1 MELLNNIISFLRDNT
16 YFNNSL
22 LNYVIALILFVS
34 IILAITLV
42 IKFIIKKIP
51 LEDRVSNAFL
61 SAVIEIFRKRL
72 IYISY
77 ALAVYVALKYLTIP
91 EKMTH
96 IIDNAVMVYISV
108 IVVLA
113 ITDIIKNMNTE
124 SLATTGTNKIPAGI
138 LTLLKTF
145 VWIAA
150 LLFIFSNLGYNVS
163 TFITGLGIGGIA
175 VALAAQNILGDLFNY
190 IVIIFDKPFIRGDL
204 IQFNSF
210 SGRVEYIGI
219 KSTRIRSSNGE
230 ILSVSNTDLTKSV
243 IQNYEMSSKRRN
255 VSIIGV
261 EYETDIELLH
271 KMPELL
277 EQAVKSVSNIEFARV
292 HLSSFN
298 ASSIDFELVY
308 YVLSNDYVEYTK
320 GVQAVNFA
328 ILDLFAK
335 EGVNFAYPAQ
345 RMISK

>member
-1 MELLNNIISFLRDNT
+1 MEFLNNIISFLNSHT

-22 LNYVIALILFVS
+22 LHYITALILFIS
-34 IILAITLV
+34 IVLAITLF
-42 IKFIIKKIP
+42 IKLVIKKIP
-51 LEDRVSNAFL
+51 LENRVSNAFL
-61 SAVIEIFRKRL
+61 SSVIEIFRKRL

-77 ALAVYVALKYLTIP
+77 AVAVYAALTYLTIP
-91 EKMTH
+91 ENVTH
-96 IIDNAVMVYISV
+96 FIHNAVMVYISI

-113 ITDIIKNMNTE
+113 ITDILKNVNTE
-124 SLATTGTNKIPAGI
+124 SLEKTGTNKIPAGI

-190 IVIIFDKPFIRGDL
+190 VVIIFDKPFIKGDL

-219 KSTRIRSSNGE
+219 KSTRIRGSNGE

-243 IQNYEMSSKRRN
+243 IQNFEMALKRRN

-261 EYETDIELLH
+261 EYETSVDLIH
-271 KMPELL
+271 KIPELL
-277 EQAVKSVSNIEFARV
+277 EQAVKSVNNVEFARV

-298 ASSIDFELVY
+298 TSSIDFELVY
-308 YVLSNDYVEYTK
+308 YVLSNDYIEYTK

-328 ILDLFAK
+328 ILDIFGQV
-335 EGVNFAYPAQ
+335 GVNFAYPAQ
-345 RMISK
+345 RMINQ